1 MAEADIDVSM
11 NLSCTLLR
19 TLSPCVVL
27 PKSQTFNIGREP
39 LKFLMCVEGYKPL
52 PTTPGKTAATW

>member
-1 MAEADIDVSM
+1 
-11 NLSCTLLR
+11 
-19 TLSPCVVL
+19 L